1 MRNGTP
7 IGKIEFSNK
16 SQKDNTIA
24 SYKVKTFEGDLK
36 KVQTENEIN
45 QEESQED
52 FDR

>member
-1 MRNGTP
+1 MKSGIP
-7 IGKIEFSNK
+7 IGKIEFPNK
-16 SQKDNTIA
+16 SQKDDTIA

-36 KVQTENEIN
+36 KVRTENEIT